1 MRCGTRGGE
10 RLASLPILCADSRE
24 TGAAAWEHR
33 PGGRAGYICF
43 VSPRPHIYTFSCTQL
58 SVEQAQ
64 EHDKQASGDVCKH
77 GPQAHPSSSITP
89 RAIEKYPSRILYL
102 SFPHSITI
110 F

>member
-1 MRCGTRGGE
+1 MLEDAAKGSACGVALEAVKGWHRSQFCVRTVEKLGRPPGSTG
-10 RLASLPILCADSRE
+10 RE
-24 TGAAAWEHR
+24 AV
-33 PGGRAGYICF
+33 PD
-43 VSPRPHIYTFSCTQL
+43 IYTFSCTQL